1 MDISVLTTILISLAV
16 IVWLSIRQT
25 TWRTL
30 DPGRAFRTPLI
41 VMAVGAAMLV
51 ASGGMVIS
59 APWIGAVAIELVL
72 GAAVGVVIGLMAHL
86 RPSPDDHGVE
96 ARNGIGGLALW
107 LGLIVARIGLGA
119 AFAALGIVGLQS
131 PSTIL
136 ILLGVN
142 RLARSVV
149 MLSRARAFAVSQAD
163 AAPARAGH

>member
-30 DPGRAFRTPLI
+30 DPARAFRTPLI

-51 ASGGMVIS
+51 TSGGVVIS

-86 RPSPDDHGVE
+86 RPSPDDPGVE
-96 ARNGIGGLALW
+96 ARNGIGGLAVW
-107 LGLIVARIGLGA
+107 LGLIVTRIGLGV

-149 MLSRARAFAVSQAD
+149 MLSRARAFAVGQAD
-163 AAPARAGH
+163 AAPARAGR